1 MNASDIT
8 TAVRRPTTAWPLE
21 NALVSAAMAAQ
32 RISWI
37 DAPARALGLKPFTR
51 QHLTRQVLAQL
62 RRTAR
67 GRPILL
73 RTAFGTFLAPLN
85 AEDARSLIGRAE
97 EAGARGAVTG
107 LTSHG
112 RRLRLSAHTP
122 LPVTLASLNT
132 RVRAIAAEEALE
144 LLASRGADSVLDRAE
159 WCAVTRRI
167 ARRLVLGDGA
177 CDDTLIGDILE
188 ATLQAADATEYTARV
203 AALRR
208 RLDPYLHDPGPNP
221 GPTPDA
227 LIAVLPDDG
236 SRNGVIEHV
245 LETVTRALTETV
257 PQALALASVGPVA
270 PGTDRVEQAVGSA
283 LRRYPPLSTTVHEV
297 RAPFQWRGM
306 GVDSGT
312 EILYATAWLRDVDQG
327 RGHGDEAP
335 SASLCAAP
343 APCAAAEL
351 AVLVASELTRAL
363 LRHAEPVLLAPHI
376 ERDALPADLPADS
389 LDLALTDVDPYM
401 TDGTLAPGAGVLT
414 PGAGALAAGSG
425 CARHAA
431 LAAESARSLEEHARQ
446 LAACAQRPGWNHDA
460 FGEQCRMTLLAHAER
475 CARAAVDVSRAA
487 RWLAR

>member
-8 TAVRRPTTAWPLE
+8 TAARRPTVAWPLE
-21 NALVSAAMAAQ
+21 NALVTAAMAAQ

-73 RTAFGTFLAPLN
+73 RTAFGTFLTPLN
-85 AEDARSLIGRAE
+85 SEDARSLIGRAE
-97 EAGARGAVTG
+97 EAGARGAVTA

-112 RRLRLSAHTP
+112 RRLRLSAHAP
-122 LPVTLASLNT
+122 LPVALASLHT
-132 RVRAIAAEEALE
+132 RVRAVAAEEALE
-144 LLASRGADSVLDRAE
+144 LLASRGADSVLDRAD

-208 RLDPYLHDPGPNP
+208 RLDPYVHDPEPD
-221 GPTPDA
+221 PDA
-227 LIAVLPDDG
+227 LVAVVPDDG
-236 SRNGVIEHV
+236 SRDGVIEHV
-245 LETVTRALTETV
+245 LETVTRALTDTV

-270 PGTDRVEQAVGSA
+270 PATDRVERAVGSA
-283 LRRYPPLSTTVHEV
+283 LRRYPPLSATVHEV
-297 RAPFQWRGM
+297 RAPFRWRGM
-306 GVDSGT
+306 GVESGT
-312 EILYATAWLRDVDQG
+312 EILYATAWLRDLDQG

-363 LRHAEPVLLAPHI
+363 LRHAEPVVLAPHI
-376 ERDALPADLPADS
+376 ERGALPAELHADS
-389 LDLALTDVDPYM
+389 LDLALTDVEPYM
-401 TDGTLAPGAGVLT
+401 TDGALAPGAG
-414 PGAGALAAGSG
+414 GLAPVAGSG
-425 CARHAA
+425 VARHAA

-446 LAACAQRPGWNHDA
+446 LAECARQPGWNDDA

-475 CARAAVDVSRAA
+475 CARAAADVSRAA